1 MSDDYVL
8 IHKRPYY
15 TEAFDAGY
23 KCGRNP
29 GKGNPCMA
37 TFFYG
42 RVESHPE
49 EDRERIGHMN
59 SAWLTGW
66 FTGSSD
72 WAKENPDPRIIVIDK
87 QIPIKEKP
95 SD

>member
-1 MSDDYVL
+1 MSEYVP

-15 TEAFDAGY
+15 TEAFADGY
-23 KCGRNP
+23 KNGRTP
-29 GKGNPCMA
+29 GKGRGMA

-42 RVESHPE
+42 RVETHPE

-72 WAKENPDPRIIVIDK
+72 YMKENPDPRIIVIDEQK
-87 QIPIKEKP
+87 PMKEAP
-95 SD
+95 RD

>member
-1 MSDDYVL
+1 MSDNYVP

-15 TEAFDAGY
+15 LEAFADGY
-23 KCGRNP
+23 KSGRNP
-29 GKGNPCMA
+29 GKGPCMA

-59 SAWLTGW
+59 SAWLTRW

-72 WAKENPDPRIIVIDK
+72 WAKENPDPSIIVIDGQK
-87 QIPIKEKP
+87 PMKEKP
-95 SD
+95 RD